1 MPLYEYNCRRS
12 GRRVEALRTFEDRKE
27 CPCGCGASRL
37 ISAPAKTALKWGD
50 TAWEGRYD
58 RGLGTTYRSRA
69 HRDQLMDERGLREC
83 EPGEVEAEQRRVSR
97 EHAEHERNIA
107 TYQRV
112 LEDTGSTAMAM
123 AQTFPNPEV

>member
-58 RGLGTTYRSRA
+58 RGWGRLAGVGRSETN
-69 HRDQLMDERGLREC
+69 LW
-83 EPGEVEAEQRRVSR
+83 
-97 EHAEHERNIA
+97 
-107 TYQRV
+107 
-112 LEDTGSTAMAM
+112 
-123 AQTFPNPEV
+123 PNAGFASANQAR

>member
-12 GRRVEALRTFEDRKE
+12 GRRVEVLRSYEERKL
-27 CPCGCGASRL
+27 CPCGCEAPRL

-58 RGLGTTYRSRA
+58 RGLGTTYRSRD
-69 HRDQLMDERGLREC
+69 HRNQLMAERGLREC

-97 EHAEHERNIA
+97 EHAEHEKNIQ

-112 LEDTGSTAMAM
+112 LEDTGCTGMAM